1 MKKFENIQALRAI
14 AAMMVV
20 FFHIAGLEMRYFHG
34 MALSPY
40 FTDLGNAGV
49 DIFFVISGFI
59 MVQVTQ
65 GKFQN
70 KFEIN
75 KFFLNRIKRI
85 YPLYWFYSLLV
96 VLAIFIYPHISSH
109 KWSVDGLIKSFLLI
123 PQQGDPYLI
132 VGWTLIHEMYFYIT
146 MILLLCAPE
155 KFFVSLLWIWI
166 FFIIICHFIHSFTS
180 PIMLLIT
187 HPLTCEFIAGCLVAK
202 LYSKIKKLLAW
213 FIFLCGIIMFMVVGY
228 GHILT
233 GNITNNWLR
242 VELYGVPSVLL
253 VWGSILLGQYNVL
266 FPVFLRKLGDASYSI
281 YLSHLLV
288 IAGLGILFKRAD
300 VNNILLH
307 ATCLIMQLI
316 LAIMV
321 GLISYKYLEKPL
333 ILFFTKKKEIKIAPS
348 MLSA

>member
-20 FFHIAGLEMRYFHG
+20 FFHIAGLEMRYFHC

-166 FFIIICHFIHSFTS
+166 F
-180 PIMLLIT
+180 L
-187 HPLTCEFIAGCLVAK
+187 
-202 LYSKIKKLLAW
+202 
-213 FIFLCGIIMFMVVGY
+213 
-228 GHILT
+228 
-233 GNITNNWLR
+233 
-242 VELYGVPSVLL
+242 
-253 VWGSILLGQYNVL
+253 
-266 FPVFLRKLGDASYSI
+266 
-281 YLSHLLV
+281 
-288 IAGLGILFKRAD
+288 
-300 VNNILLH
+300 
-307 ATCLIMQLI
+307 
-316 LAIMV
+316 
-321 GLISYKYLEKPL
+321 
-333 ILFFTKKKEIKIAPS
+333 
-348 MLSA
+348 